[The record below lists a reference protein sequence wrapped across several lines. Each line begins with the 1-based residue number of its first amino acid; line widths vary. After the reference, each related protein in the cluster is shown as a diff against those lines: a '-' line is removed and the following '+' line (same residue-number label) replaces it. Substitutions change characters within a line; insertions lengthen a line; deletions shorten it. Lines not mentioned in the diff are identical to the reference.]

1 MTTTADISELIWSS
15 RYRGADRDGMPDD
28 SIAAT
33 WSRVA
38 RSVASV
44 ESESQKWQQRFE
56 SVLEGFRFL
65 PGGRILAGAGLGKD
79 VTLFNCFV
87 AGQLVDSLDGILESL
102 KETAITMQ
110 HGGGIGLDFSP
121 LRPSGSAAIRTG
133 ATASGP
139 VSFMHVWDSMCETL
153 LATGRRR
160 GAMMATLRCDH
171 PDIEAFIDA
180 KRDQDALHNF
190 NLSVLITDDFLQAV
204 DEDREWTLV
213 YPAGGDPLVEKRIP
227 AGKLWRHIVESAL
240 ETAEPGLLFVD
251 TINCENNLWYCESIS
266 ATNPCGEVP
275 LPAYGACDLG
285 SINLAAAVSSPFSD
299 DAAIDHESLQRL
311 SETAVRFLDDVIDL
325 SRYPLERQAAQAR
338 HTRRIGLGITGL
350 GDALAMLGLHY
361 DSDAARSVAADVMRT
376 IRDSAYRAS
385 IALAREKGAFPAFDA
400 GRYCEAPFIRRLPG
414 ELREALARHGM
425 RNSHVLSIAPAG
437 TISLLAGN
445 VSSGIEPIYALE
457 GVRSVRDATQ
467 HMREIAVED
476 FALRQWREKCPADS
490 VPPECF
496 VTAEALGGGAHLAMQ
511 ASLQPCVDNAIS
523 KTITLSPGATTE
535 TVDDVFRGAHAK
547 GIKGCTVFRPGSMR
561 GQVIR
566 TRDESHCCG
575 VERECD

>member
-1 MTTTADISELIWSS
+1 MTTADISELIWSS
-15 RYRGADRDGMPDD
+15 RYRGTDRDGMAEKD
-28 SIAAT
+28 IADT

-38 RSVASV
+38 RAMASV
-44 ESESQKWQQRFE
+44 ECDPDQWERHFRSA
-56 SVLEGFRFL
+56 LEDFRFL

-87 AGQLVDSLDGILESL
+87 AGGLVDSLEGILESL
-102 KETAITMQ
+102 KDTAITMQ

-121 LRPSGSAAIRTG
+121 LRPRGSPAVRTG

-139 VSFMHVWDSMCETL
+139 VSFMRVWDSMCETL

-160 GAMMATLRCDH
+160 GAMMGTLRCDH

-180 KRDQDALHNF
+180 KRDAGALHNF
-190 NLSVLITDDFLQAV
+190 NLSVLITDDFLGAV
-204 DEDREWTLV
+204 DDDREWPLV
-213 YPAGGDPLVEKRIP
+213 YPPGGKAFTRTRVP
-227 AGKLWRHIVESAL
+227 ARKLWRHVVDSAL

-251 TINCENNLWYCESIS
+251 TINRENNLGYCESIS

-275 LPAYGACDLG
+275 LPAHGACDLG
-285 SINLAAAVSSPFSD
+285 SINLAAAVSAPFS
-299 DAAIDHESLQRL
+299 AAAAVDYERL
-311 SETAVRFLDDVIDL
+311 EQLSTVAVRFLDNVIDA
-325 SRYPLERQAAQAR
+325 SRFPLEKQAEQAR
-338 HTRRIGLGITGL
+338 RTRRIGLGITGL

-361 DSDAARSVAADVMRT
+361 DSAEARRVAADVMRS

-385 IALAREKGAFPAFDA
+385 IELAAEKGPFPAFDA
-400 GRYCEAPFIRRLPG
+400 TRYCAAPFIGRLPG
-414 ELREALARHGM
+414 DLREALQRHGI

-445 VSSGIEPIYALE
+445 ISSGVEPIYALE
-457 GVRSVRDATQ
+457 AERSIRDAKQ
-467 HMREIAVED
+467 QSQDVVVSD
-476 FALRQWREKCPADS
+476 FAFRRWREQGGTRTAPPDS
-490 VPPECF
+490 F
-496 VTAEALGGGAHLAMQ
+496 VTANALSGEAHLAMQ
-511 ASLQPCVDNAIS
+511 ASLQPFVDNAIS
-523 KTITLSPGATTE
+523 KTITLSPAATAD
-535 TVDDVFRGAHAK
+535 TVDEIFRRAHAE
-547 GIKGCTVFRPGSMR
+547 GVKGCTVFRPGSMR

>member
-1 MTTTADISELIWSS
+1 MTTADISRLVWSS
-15 RYRGADRDGMPDD
+15 RYRGADRGGVPDASLAD
-28 SIAAT
+28 T

-44 ESESQKWQQRFE
+44 ESDSRKWEKRFE
-56 SVLEGFRFL
+56 SVLEGFHFL
-65 PGGRILAGAGLGKD
+65 PGGRVLAGAGLGKD

-87 AGQLVDSLDGILESL
+87 AGRLVDSLDGILESL

-110 HGGGIGLDFSP
+110 YGGGIGLDFSP
-121 LRPSGSAAIRTG
+121 LRPSGSPATRTG

-139 VSFMHVWDSMCETL
+139 VSFMQVWDSMCETL

-160 GAMMATLRCDH
+160 GAMMGTLRCDH

-180 KRDQDALHNF
+180 KRDPEALHNF
-190 NLSVLITDDFLQAV
+190 NLSVLVTDDFLRAV
-204 DEDREWTLV
+204 EEDREWPLA
-213 YPAGGDPLVEKRIP
+213 YSPAGSSFSDRCVS
-227 AGKLWRHIVESAL
+227 AGKLWRQIVESAL

-251 TINCENNLWYCESIS
+251 TMNRENNLWYCESIS

-275 LPAYGACDLG
+275 LPAHGACNLG

-299 DAAIDHESLQRL
+299 DAAIDDEELQHL
-311 SETAVRFLDDVIDL
+311 SGIAVRFLDNVIDV
-325 SRYPLERQAAQAR
+325 SRYPLEKQAAQAKR
-338 HTRRIGLGITGL
+338 TRRIGLGITGL
-350 GDALAMLGLHY
+350 GDALAMLGLRY
-361 DSDAARSVAADVMRT
+361 DSEAARNVAADAMRT

-385 IALAREKGAFPAFDA
+385 IKLAQERGSFPAFDTS
-400 GRYCEAPFIRRLPG
+400 RYCEAPFIRRLPG
-414 ELREALARHGM
+414 DVRAALAKQGI
-425 RNSHVLSIAPAG
+425 RNSHMLSIAPAG

-457 GVRSVRDATQ
+457 AVRSVRDATQ
-467 HMREIAVED
+467 HMREIVVED
-476 FALRQWREKCPADS
+476 FAFRRWRDKCGAATS
-490 VPPECF
+490 PPESF
-496 VTAEALGGGAHLAMQ
+496 VTADDMSGDAHLAMQ
-511 ASLQPCVDNAIS
+511 ASLQPYVDSAIS
-523 KTITLSPGATTE
+523 KTITLAPEATAE
-535 TVDDVFRGAHAK
+535 TVDEIFRSAHAQ

-561 GQVIR
+561 GEVIR

>member
-1 MTTTADISELIWSS
+1 MTTADISELIWSS
-15 RYRGADRDGMPDD
+15 RYRGTDREGGADA
-28 SIAAT
+28 SIADT

-44 ESESQKWQQRFE
+44 ESEPRDWEQRFE
-56 SVLEGFRFL
+56 SILEGFRFL

-79 VTLFNCFV
+79 VTLLNCFV

-121 LRPSGSAAIRTG
+121 LRPGGLPAIRTG

-160 GAMMATLRCDH
+160 GAMMGTLRCDH
-171 PDIEAFIDA
+171 PDIEVFIGA
-180 KRDQDALHNF
+180 KRDTGALRNF
-190 NLSVLITDDFLQAV
+190 NLSVLVTDEFLHAV
-204 DEDREWTLV
+204 DDDREWLLA
-213 YPAGGDPLVEKRIP
+213 YPPGGEPLVEKRVS
-227 AGKLWRHIVESAL
+227 ARKLWHSVVEAAF
-240 ETAEPGLLFVD
+240 ETAEPGVLFVD
-251 TINCENNLWYCESIS
+251 TINRQNNLWYCETIS

-299 DAAIDHESLQRL
+299 AAAIDQESLQRL
-311 SETAVRFLDDVIDL
+311 SGTAVRFLDNVIDV
-325 SRYPLERQAAQAR
+325 SQYPLERQAVQAKR
-338 HTRRIGLGITGL
+338 TRRIGLGITGL
-350 GDALAMLGLHY
+350 GDALAMLGLRY
-361 DSDAARSVAADVMRT
+361 DSADARRAAAEAVRV
-376 IRDSAYRAS
+376 IRDAAYRAS
-385 IALAREKGAFPAFDA
+385 IELAQEKGPFPAFDV
-400 GRYCEAPFIRRLPG
+400 GRYSEAPFIRRLP
-414 ELREALARHGM
+414 EDLREALERHGI
-425 RNSHVLSIAPAG
+425 RNSHLLSIAPTG

-457 GVRSVRDATQ
+457 AVRSVRDAAQ
-467 HMREIAVED
+467 HMQEIVMED
-476 FALRQWREKCPADS
+476 FAFRQWREKYGAETK
-490 VPPECF
+490 PPECF
-496 VTAEALGGGAHLAMQ
+496 VTAASLSGDAHLAMQ
-511 ASLQPCVDNAIS
+511 ASLQPFVDNAIS
-523 KTITLSPGATTE
+523 KTITLSRHATADR
-535 TVDDVFRGAHAK
+535 VDDILRSAHAE